1 MFSDERLDRKYPT
14 LSAVGNP
21 LKAAEREIVGREHE
35 MLQLMA
41 SMARPELCNA
51 LMLGPAGSGKTA
63 VVQGVMKFDPK
74 RIYLE
79 ADPARM
85 ISEAGDADKMA
96 AMVKTFFDEAEAF
109 VQNEGIE
116 MVVFIDEFHQ
126 IVMLSDASVEA
137 IKPVLA
143 ASGARGIRI
152 IAATTNDEFHKYIAP
167 NQPLVQR
174 LQRIDLSPPDEDT
187 TVKIL
192 EGMAERYGVAD
203 QFIDD
208 QIYRLIYEYSER
220 YQQSDAQPRKSILM
234 LDSMCGWHATTKR
247 PMNKDL
253 LADVI
258 KESTGNNIAMRV
270 DGGSI
275 KRKLDTKVLSQ
286 DLATTQVARRL
297 QLVVAD
303 LHDKSKPLSSIL
315 LTGSTG
321 VGKECSDTTAIPT
334 YTADGSVAWKTHGD
348 LVPGDQVF
356 GRHGRPI
363 EVLGHFPQGLRDI
376 YRVTTSDGRSLDVG
390 GPHLWTV
397 YTAKQR
403 SKKHAGT
410 EVTPMTLSTLEIL
423 ERGVVRSY
431 AGDSREHLKFFIP
444 MNEAVAWPEQDLA
457 VDPYVLGALIGN
469 GCLTSGPLTTSSD
482 SEDAIDVVM
491 YIGEWLGTVPKS
503 SATNYN
509 WTFPASVGRS
519 DDSVRDRLH
528 ATKDVLASVP
538 ELIGTYS
545 RDRRIPDAYKHGSI
559 QQRWELIRGL
569 FDTDGTIDATTGRFN
584 VSYSTFSPGLAED
597 VREVLFSLG
606 VSNSVKTWTRTK
618 DDGGDSVEYD
628 IHVKVG
634 NADKAQF
641 FSLERKRAIAASA
654 VEATAGRER
663 VKKFDM
669 VGIKSIEKLDEQ
681 ESASCIYV
689 DDDEHLYQAGD
700 FVVTHN
706 TELTKQLAKLIHGD
720 DQRHLIRFDM
730 SEYASDETFLA
741 FRSELTKKV
750 WDLPFSILLFDE
762 IEKAAAMVTRTL
774 LQVLDDGRLSD
785 DNGRTV
791 SFLNTYIVLTT
802 NAGSEIYQ
810 TIGQYAADDQGSGTI
825 MEEYTKLIRRSI
837 SETSQDNRFPP
848 ELLGRIDAI
857 VPFQPLSPNTQKKI
871 IRTKLKSMVNEIR
884 LKHNVDVTVHPRVLV
899 YLAEDKVD
907 DDSNAGGARAAVA
920 RLTTDVTTEI
930 ATFINEH
937 PGERQL
943 GVEIDGELISE
954 NKHRRTSEAKVVV
967 SAIR

>member
-1 MFSDERLDRKYPT
+1 MFSDEHLDRKYPT
-14 LSAVGNP
+14 LSSVGNP

-109 VQNEGIE
+109 VQNEGVE

-174 LQRIDLSPPDEDT
+174 LQRIDLSPPDEET

-192 EGMAERYGVAD
+192 AGMAERYGVAD

-234 LDSMCGWHATTKR
+234 LDSMCGWHATTNR

-275 KRKLDTKVLSQ
+275 KRKLDSKVLSQ

-303 LHDKSKPLSSIL
+303 LHDKTKPLSSIL

-321 VGKECSDTTAIPT
+321 VGK
-334 YTADGSVAWKTHGD
+334 
-348 LVPGDQVF
+348 
-356 GRHGRPI
+356 
-363 EVLGHFPQGLRDI
+363 
-376 YRVTTSDGRSLDVG
+376 
-390 GPHLWTV
+390 
-397 YTAKQR
+397 
-403 SKKHAGT
+403 
-410 EVTPMTLSTLEIL
+410 
-423 ERGVVRSY
+423 
-431 AGDSREHLKFFIP
+431 
-444 MNEAVAWPEQDLA
+444 
-457 VDPYVLGALIGN
+457 
-469 GCLTSGPLTTSSD
+469 
-482 SEDAIDVVM
+482 
-491 YIGEWLGTVPKS
+491 
-503 SATNYN
+503 
-509 WTFPASVGRS
+509 
-519 DDSVRDRLH
+519 
-528 ATKDVLASVP
+528 
-538 ELIGTYS
+538 
-545 RDRRIPDAYKHGSI
+545 
-559 QQRWELIRGL
+559 
-569 FDTDGTIDATTGRFN
+569 
-584 VSYSTFSPGLAED
+584 
-597 VREVLFSLG
+597 
-606 VSNSVKTWTRTK
+606 
-618 DDGGDSVEYD
+618 
-628 IHVKVG
+628 
-634 NADKAQF
+634 
-641 FSLERKRAIAASA
+641 
-654 VEATAGRER
+654 
-663 VKKFDM
+663 
-669 VGIKSIEKLDEQ
+669 
-681 ESASCIYV
+681 
-689 DDDEHLYQAGD
+689 
-700 FVVTHN
+700 

-837 SETSQDNRFPP
+837 SETSQENRFPP

-871 IRTKLKSMVNEIR
+871 IRTKLKAMVNEIR
-884 LKHNVDVTVHPRVLV
+884 LKHNVDVTIHPRVLV

-937 PGERQL
+937 PGQRQL